1 MTESG
6 SAFYPL
12 HDDKDS
18 LYYHT
23 GQEWADMLPCLKHL
37 DLIASDAN
45 GKLSVGDRKWEF
57 FTNKHKYELGTFKGK
72 KDTKKSYFVMK
83 RPAIMK
89 DLNFPNP
96 EKQLQA
102 GFVVPQLMAS
112 EDSKNLRDC
121 FWNCRVHLLALEMEK
136 EKKRQARNDNQQK
149 IGGGNQSRFP
159 LDS

>member
-72 KDTKKSYFVMK
+72 KDTKKSYFIMK
-83 RPAIMK
+83 RPPNMK
-89 DLNFPNP
+89 DLNFQTLRSSY
-96 EKQLQA
+96 KQAL
-102 GFVVPQLMAS
+102 L
-112 EDSKNLRDC
+112 
-121 FWNCRVHLLALEMEK
+121 CRSSWHPK
-136 EKKRQARNDNQQK
+136 TPRT
-149 IGGGNQSRFP
+149 
-159 LDS
+159 